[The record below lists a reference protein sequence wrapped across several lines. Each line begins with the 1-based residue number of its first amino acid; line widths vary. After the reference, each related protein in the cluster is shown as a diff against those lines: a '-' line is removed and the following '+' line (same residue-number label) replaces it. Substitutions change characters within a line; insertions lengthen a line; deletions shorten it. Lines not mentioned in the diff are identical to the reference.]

1 MKIMKIL
8 LFLLDYW
15 FLLLIAGIVVG
26 GLVYRLVTKQP
37 VRGSIPPVGVANDLP
52 GSVTGMNKPE
62 ELDAMNVRM
71 PAPDED
77 EYYDKHHLWID
88 R

>member
-1 MKIMKIL
+1 MKIL

-37 VRGSIPPVGVANDLP
+37 MRGSIPPVGVANDLP

-62 ELDAMNVRM
+62 ELGAMNVRM
-71 PAPDED
+71 PDPDED

-88 R
+88 K

>member
-62 ELDAMNVRM
+62 ELGAMNVRV
-71 PAPDED
+71 PDPDED

-88 R
+88 K